1 MEVYD
6 ATKPQ
11 LCKICEITFNHN
23 KQGRFTS
30 HLINQHHLTLDNYLS
45 SYFYPVSM
53 LTCSYILCNK
63 KVKLI

>member
-11 LCKICEITFNHN
+11 LCKICGITFNHN

-30 HLINQHHLTLDNYLS
+30 HLINQHHLTLDNYFS

-53 LTCSYILCNK
+53 LICSYILCN
-63 KVKLI
+63 